1 MNKTDRLIET
11 VDAVLEKH
19 AWRRADGKV
28 ASLRTR
34 GYSKEVMHETCRRLH
49 RLGYLIQNIESINPK
64 HIEAI
69 VKSWHGDGLSNKTMQ
84 NQYSRLKIF
93 VNNWLG
99 KNGMVREGGVI
110 NYLEGVDESSL
121 KVQTYTDETK
131 SWSGN
136 GLDVKVWIDRARLID
151 SRFHCMLLMGLAFG
165 LRKKEML
172 RIKPW
177 LADKN
182 EHLSIDGSVAKN
194 GRHRTIPLEGA
205 YGQFQRQVLDQV
217 KKEVKRGET
226 LGWPNR
232 TLKQNENRYYKYM
245 QAIGATKYESGVTG
259 HGLRAEFAENQ
270 AMLMGLIPPSLGGD
284 KKQMTKKAREEITLA
299 VSNRMGHG
307 RVSVLG
313 AYYGTFRSMPEKKT
327 GIGERVGT
335 FVLSEDDVCHV
346 HAWPTITAGPSG
358 EYRKL
363 SAEEKSE
370 LKIVL
375 VVEKEEGP
383 IQKMSVEEFD
393 KSDDLSE
400 KSKDRLKKLLEKVG
414 L

>member
-1 MNKTDRLIET
+1 MLMISP
-11 VDAVLEKH
+11 
-19 AWRRADGKV
+19 W
-28 ASLRTR
+28 
-34 GYSKEVMHETCRRLH
+34 
-49 RLGYLIQNIESINPK
+49 
-64 HIEAI
+64 
-69 VKSWHGDGLSNKTMQ
+69 KS
-84 NQYSRLKIF
+84 
-93 VNNWLG
+93 
-99 KNGMVREGGVI
+99 
-110 NYLEGVDESSL
+110 
-121 KVQTYTDETK
+121 
-131 SWSGN
+131 
-136 GLDVKVWIDRARLID
+136 
-151 SRFHCMLLMGLAFG
+151 
-165 LRKKEML
+165 
-172 RIKPW
+172 
-177 LADKN
+177 DKG

-335 FVLSEDDVCHV
+335 FVVSEDDVCHV
-346 HAWPTITAGPSG
+346 HAWPTITAGPNG

-370 LKIVL
+370 LEIVL

-383 IQKMSVEEFD
+383 IQKMSLEEFD
-393 KSDDLSE
+393 GSE
-400 KSKDRLKKLLEKVG
+400 EIDKKAKTRLKKLLEKVG